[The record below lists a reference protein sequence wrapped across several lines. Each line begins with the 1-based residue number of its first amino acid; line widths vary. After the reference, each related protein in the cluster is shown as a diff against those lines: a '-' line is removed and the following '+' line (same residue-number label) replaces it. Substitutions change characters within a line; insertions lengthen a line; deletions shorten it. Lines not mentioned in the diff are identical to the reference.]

1 MRTNLVV
8 VMDDISAIQVAKD
21 TSLAMLLEGQRRG
34 YRLWYLN
41 ETDLYISN
49 GRACAGMREV
59 EVRDDPADWYR
70 LGQSADRPLGGDDL
84 VMMRS
89 DPPVDTDY
97 LMATYV
103 LGLAEQA
110 GARVVNRPQALR
122 DFNEKLATMLFPDLI
137 PATLVSANA
146 TALRDFVDERGR
158 VVLKPLDGMGGQGI
172 FVLERGDPNINVVI
186 ETLTANGR
194 NMAMAQEYLAAIDD
208 GDKRVLVIGG
218 KPADWMLARIP
229 SGTDFRGN
237 VARGARAEG
246 RPLTDV
252 ERNIALAVGPALV
265 KHGIQF
271 AGLDIIGDRLTE
283 INVTSPTCV
292 RELDARFGVNILSD
306 LFDVVDP

>member
-8 VMDDISAIQVAKD
+8 VMDDIAAIDVAKD

-49 GRACAGMREV
+49 GRARAGMREV
-59 EVRDDPADWYR
+59 EVRDDAADWYR

-103 LGLAEQA
+103 LDLAEEA
-110 GARVVNRPQALR
+110 GARVVNRPRALR
-122 DFNEKLATMLFPDLI
+122 DFNEKLATMRFPELI

-146 TALRDFVDERGR
+146 AALRDFVDEQGR
-158 VVLKPLDGMGGQGI
+158 VVLKPLDGMGGQSI
-172 FVLERGDPNINVVI
+172 FVLNKGDPNLNVVI
-186 ETLTANGR
+186 ETLTGNGR
-194 NMAMAQEYLAAIDD
+194 NMAMAQEYLAAIED
-208 GDKRVLVIGG
+208 GDKRVLVIDG
-218 KPADWMLARIP
+218 KPADWMLARVP

-252 ERNIALAVGPALV
+252 ERRIALAVGPTLV
-265 KHGIQF
+265 RHGIQF

-292 RELDARFGVNILSD
+292 RELDARFDVNILSD
-306 LFDVVDP
+306 LFDAVDP